1 MLYNAELIGTCINRT
16 RNTIKVEVCK
26 SFAEK
31 LETNEI
37 SLRVG
42 DYIQF
47 PLIGEAININ
57 RQKDAIDRILK
68 PGTRNR
74 YNSTI
79 PEAANPNLS
88 NFLFDPRYAAETISD
103 IAAVKE
109 QIKEHQIESNMND
122 RQREAVAKAIEA
134 QDIAFIQ
141 GPPGTGKT
149 TVIAEIIWQEILR
162 NPKCKIL
169 LTSQTNTAVD
179 NALERL
185 RDRRGI
191 RPIRIPKIDGEER
204 MVREGK
210 RYLVSQI
217 EKWTENPS
225 EENSDNAVNIWI
237 DTILKKMDSS
247 EKYSQVISRWK
258 ADLTEKDKFVR
269 STFSDAYTRNVNLVA
284 ATCSICGSR
293 SFNNVYQT
301 LYGSNKIEF
310 DVVIMDEA
318 SKATPLE
325 MAIPMVFGRK
335 LF

>member
-1 MLYNAELIGTCINRT
+1 M
-16 RNTIKVEVCK
+16 
-26 SFAEK
+26 
-31 LETNEI
+31 
-37 SLRVG
+37 
-42 DYIQF
+42 
-47 PLIGEAININ
+47 
-57 RQKDAIDRILK
+57 
-68 PGTRNR
+68 
-74 YNSTI
+74 
-79 PEAANPNLS
+79 
-88 NFLFDPRYAAETISD
+88 
-103 IAAVKE
+103 
-109 QIKEHQIESNMND
+109 
-122 RQREAVAKAIEA
+122 
-134 QDIAFIQ
+134 
-141 GPPGTGKT
+141 
-149 TVIAEIIWQEILR
+149 
-162 NPKCKIL
+162 
-169 LTSQTNTAVD
+169 
-179 NALERL
+179 
-185 RDRRGI
+185 
-191 RPIRIPKIDGEER
+191 DGEER

-210 RYLVSQI
+210 RYPVSQI
-217 EKWTENPS
+217 EKGTENPS

-335 LF
+335 IILIGDHKQLPPMVDDGEVQEALRKIGRSDLVVNLRILKNHSLSGCLKLHKE